1 MKKWLM
7 ELMADMTFLWRK
19 ARKSARIVAK
29 SWATGNALTQ
39 LNGIAS
45 RNGKPANFADP
56 LTAET
61 LINGQPAH
69 FVGQN
74 VAHMNA
80 RSEAMDG
87 GHYHRG

>member
-19 ARKSARIVAK
+19 SRKSARVVAK
-29 SWATGNALTQ
+29 SWASGNALTQ

-87 GHYHRG
+87 GQYHRG